1 MKINTQQGSPVLRSV
16 RWASVA
22 ICAALTAFPLL
33 AEEGF
38 IADEHGCKV
47 ANPSPKRSE
56 TVSWSGKCVE
66 GYADGKGLLQWY
78 VGGVPSTRYEGTLH
92 GGLLSG
98 QGKLTMPNGGTY
110 EGDWLAGKQDGK
122 GVQAMPDGSRY
133 NGEWKEGLPN
143 GHGEMRS
150 ASGETLTG
158 EWKEG
163 TFMGTG
169 EQK

>member
-1 MKINTQQGSPVLRSV
+1 MKTITEQGSTIPRSV
-16 RWASVA
+16 RWASIG
-22 ICAALTAFPLL
+22 ICAALLAFPAL
-33 AEEGF
+33 AEDGF

-47 ANPSPKRSE
+47 ANPSPKRHE

-66 GYADGKGLLQWY
+66 GYADGKGRLQWY
-78 VGGVPSTRYEGTLH
+78 VDGVPSTRYEGTLR

-98 QGKLTMPNGGTY
+98 HGKLTMPNGGTY
-110 EGDWLAGKQDGK
+110 EGGWLAGKQDGK

-133 NGEWKEGLPN
+133 DGEWKEGQPN
-143 GHGEMRS
+143 GHGEMRNP
-150 ASGETLTG
+150 SGETLTG

-163 TFMGTG
+163 AFMGAR